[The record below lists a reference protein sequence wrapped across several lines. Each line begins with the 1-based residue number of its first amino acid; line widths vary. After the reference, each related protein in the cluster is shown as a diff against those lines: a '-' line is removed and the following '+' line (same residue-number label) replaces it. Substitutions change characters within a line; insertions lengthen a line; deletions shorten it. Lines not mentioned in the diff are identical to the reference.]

1 MSIRDERKQQSRQAL
16 LDATLTLS
24 MSGRAFS
31 SMSLREI
38 ARHVGLVPAAF
49 YRHFSDMNQL
59 GLELVDQTA
68 LHLKGVLHQL
78 GHAYLYLPNTKI
90 KISLDLFFQAVEHY
104 PEPWIFLISE
114 RWGGSPLLRQAIDRE
129 ISFLIDD
136 LANELHQ
143 IETMQH
149 LDRPQDLLVLSQML
163 IHLALDWAMGWI
175 EIRRR
180 FEPHLQAEQQARFK
194 AQSLAQVQLL
204 FHGIFHWNPADHH
217 AVLLAPDMGQ
227 A

>member
-16 LDATLTLS
+16 LGAALTLS
-24 MSGRAFS
+24 TSGRAFS

-38 ARHVGLVPAAF
+38 CRHVGLVPAAF

-68 LHLKGVLHQL
+68 VHLKGVLHQL
-78 GHAYLYLPNTKI
+78 GHAYLYHPNTKT
-90 KISLDLFFQAVEHY
+90 KISLALFFQAVAHY

-129 ISFLIDD
+129 IHFLIDE
-136 LANELHQ
+136 LANDLRRLK
-143 IETMQH
+143 TMQH
-149 LDRPQDLLVLSQML
+149 LREPEDLQALARIL
-163 IHLALDWAMGWI
+163 IHWSLDWAISWI

-180 FEPHLQAEQQARFK
+180 FEPDLQVAQQEQLK
-194 AQSLAQVQLL
+194 AQTLIQIQLL
-204 FHGIFHWNPADHH
+204 FHGITNWNPKGSSDE
-217 AVLLAPDMGQ
+217 LSTTID
-227 A
+227 